1 MYVYILCI
9 FYKGGKKMNFQW
21 TWIIGLLFAIVIAVF
36 SVMNVDSV
44 PVNYVFGTAEWPLVL
59 VILGAA
65 LLGAAVSGFMALFRA
80 FKTKHEMKEIK
91 KELKAKEALIQAQ
104 QDEIQQLKKKK
115 GKVKEPDLLQNDGE
129 IVEVIPPEQKL

>member
-1 MYVYILCI
+1 
-9 FYKGGKKMNFQW
+9 MNFQW
-21 TWIIGLLFAIVIAVF
+21 TWIIGLLFAIIIAIF

-80 FKTKHEMKEIK
+80 FKTKHVIKEIK
-91 KELKAKEALIQAQ
+91 KELKTKETLIQAQ
-104 QDEIQQLKKKK
+104 QDEIEQLKKKQ
-115 GKVKEPDLLQNDGE
+115 VKEKEPLSLQNDGE
-129 IVEVIPPEQKL
+129 VVEVIPPEQQL